1 MQQNGSRAK
10 KDFTDSKNTLPK
22 YSEDKMNTKKI
33 RGTGTAIVTPFTS
46 HGEIDYEA
54 TRRLLDYQITGG
66 VEMLVPLGSTGENPT
81 VTNTERTKFFRF
93 IIEYVNGR
101 TVVVAGTGSNDTR
114 SSVTLTKEAYDL
126 GADAALVVTPYYN
139 KPTPNGLFEHFKAV
153 ADIGMPVVMYNVPG
167 RTGLNMNAE
176 TTLRCA
182 EIPNVVAIK
191 EASADLAQCMEILN
205 NAPHGFWL
213 LSGEDNLTLPL
224 MALGAVGVISV
235 TANVVPHEFSRMVRF
250 ALEGRF
256 EEAKAIHYELLDLMK
271 IMFVESNPGPVKSA
285 LAMMGVIGEN
295 YRLPLVPMRE
305 ENRKK
310 VREVL
315 LQLESVVVEEM
326 EERG

>member
-1 MQQNGSRAK
+1 
-10 KDFTDSKNTLPK
+10 
-22 YSEDKMNTKKI
+22 MNSKKI
-33 RGTGTAIVTPFTS
+33 RGTGTAIVTPFTTS
-46 HGEIDYEA
+46 GEIDYEA
-54 TRRLLDYQITGG
+54 TRRLLDYQLAGG

-81 VTNTERTKFFRF
+81 VANAERTKFFRF
-93 IIEYVNGR
+93 VIEYVAGR
-101 TVVVAGTGSNDTR
+101 AVIIAGTGTNDTR
-114 SSVTLTKEAYDL
+114 TTVALTREAYDL

-139 KPTPNGLFEHFKAV
+139 KPTPNGLFEHFAAT
-153 ADIGMPVVMYNVPG
+153 ADVGLPVVMYNVPG
-167 RTGLNMNAE
+167 RTGLNMNSE

-191 EASADLAQCMEILN
+191 EASADLPQCMEIIR

-224 MALGAVGVISV
+224 IALGGVGVISV
-235 TANVVPHEFSRMVRF
+235 TSNVVPHEFSRMVRF
-250 ALEGRF
+250 AMNKQF

-285 LAMMGVIGEN
+285 LGMMGIIGEN

-310 VREVL
+310 VRDVL
-315 LQLESVVVEEM
+315 MQLDTVVIEEM
-326 EERG
+326 EENGR

>member
-1 MQQNGSRAK
+1 M
-10 KDFTDSKNTLPK
+10 
-22 YSEDKMNTKKI
+22 KMNTKKI

-46 HGEIDYEA
+46 SGEIDYDA
-54 TRRLLDYQITGG
+54 TARFLDYQLSGG
-66 VEMLVPLGSTGENPT
+66 VEMIVPLGSTGENPT
-81 VTNTERTKFFRF
+81 VNAQERTKFFRYV
-93 IIEYVNGR
+93 IEYVAGR
-101 TVVVAGTGSNDTR
+101 AVVIAGTGSNDTR
-114 SSVTLTKEAYDL
+114 ASIALTREAYEL

-139 KPTPNGLFEHFKAV
+139 KPTPNGLFEHFKAIANV
-153 ADIGMPVVMYNVPG
+153 GLPVVMYNVPG

-191 EASADLAQCMEILN
+191 EASADLPQCMEIIR

-224 MALGAVGVISV
+224 ISLGAKGVISV
-235 TANVVPHEFSRMVRF
+235 TSNVVPNEFSRLVRF
-250 ALEGRF
+250 ALDGQF
-256 EEAKAIHYELLDLMK
+256 EEAKAIHYELFELMK
-271 IMFVESNPGPVKSA
+271 VMFIESNPGPVKAA

-295 YRLPLVPMRE
+295 YRLPLVPMKE
-305 ENRKK
+305 ENRNK

-326 EERG
+326 EERN